1 MEKGYK
7 NTVNIVPSK
16 RQIEWQKTEFYGLI
30 SYGMPVFTGKQYG
43 DGFTPPSVF
52 WPEDMN
58 TDSWCSLAKTAGMKG
73 LVLTCKHYDGF
84 CLWPTEFTDYSV
96 KSSNWM
102 DGEGDLVKLLSDSCR
117 KYGLKFGIY
126 IAPWDRHE
134 KSYGNSKEYDDFF
147 CGLLRELLTN
157 YGDIFCV
164 WLDAV
169 CGEDEHRNQKHDW
182 ARYYSLIRELQP
194 DAVISFRGPDV
205 RWSGNEKGV
214 TRQEEWSVV
223 PAHLGVN
230 EDGSEMQSNSKK
242 HVRIFDLDIGSRK
255 AIRKETDFIW
265 YPCEVSVPMRSHWFF
280 EEDDK
285 YSIKTKDKLIKLY
298 YNTVGN
304 NSCLMLG
311 LSPNKRGEFDDVDT
325 QILTALG
332 VDLKLYFGYN
342 LLKDGSI
349 ESVSGEFN
357 SHCKAENVLSTDI
370 NTYWRP
376 TENDKHPEI
385 VFNIPSGEYF
395 DKITISENIAHGQHV
410 EEFQVLC
417 FDEDKKKWKKLIDGS
432 TIGYKRIYTIKPGN
446 YSKIKFVFK
455 EYRSFFEISNISIN

>member
-7 NTVNIVPSK
+7 KTVSIVPTE

-43 DGFTPPSVF
+43 DGFTPPTVF
-52 WPEDMN
+52 WPEEMD

-84 CLWPTEFTDYSV
+84 CLWPTEYTDYSI
-96 KSSNWM
+96 KNSNWL
-102 DGEGDLVKLLSDSCR
+102 DGEGDLVKMVADSCR
-117 KYGLKFGIY
+117 KFGLKFGIY

-134 KSYGNSKEYDDFF
+134 KSYGKGKEYDDFF
-147 CGLLRELLTN
+147 CGLLKELLTE

-164 WLDAV
+164 WLDGV
-169 CGEDEHRNQKHDW
+169 CGENETRNQKHDW
-182 ARYYSLIRELQP
+182 GRYYKLIRELQP

-205 RWSGNEKGV
+205 RWCGNEKGV
-214 TRQEEWSVV
+214 TRNDEWSVV
-223 PAHLGVN
+223 PAHLGVMD
-230 EDGSEMQSNSKK
+230 DGSEVLSSSKK
-242 HVRIFDLDIGSRK
+242 SVRTFDLDIGSRK
-255 AIRKETDFIW
+255 AIKKETDFIW
-265 YPCEVSVPMRSHWFF
+265 YPCEVSLPMRSHWFF

-311 LSPNKRGEFDDVDT
+311 LSPNKRGEIDDTDT

-332 VDLKLYFGYN
+332 CELKLYFGYN
-342 LLKDGSI
+342 LLSKNV
-349 ESVSGEFN
+349 SVKASSEYKNSKAANTVTENMSEF
-357 SHCKAENVLSTDI
+357 
-370 NTYWRP
+370 WRP
-376 TENDKHPEI
+376 AENDKRPEI
-385 VFNIPSGEYF
+385 VFDTDPEEFF

-410 EEFQVLC
+410 EEFEVHC
-417 FDEDKKKWKKLIDGS
+417 FDAEKNKWKKVIKCGS
-432 TIGYKRIYTIKPGN
+432 IGYKRILNITPGK
-446 YSKIKFVFK
+446 YSKIKFVFN
-455 EYRSFFEISNISIN
+455 EYREFFEISYIAIN

>member
-7 NTVNIVPSK
+7 KTVSIVPTE

-43 DGFTPPSVF
+43 DGFTPPTVF
-52 WPEDMN
+52 WPEEMD

-84 CLWPTEFTDYSV
+84 CLWPTEYTDYSI
-96 KSSNWM
+96 KNSNWL
-102 DGEGDLVKLLSDSCR
+102 DGEGDLVKMVADSCR
-117 KYGLKFGIY
+117 KFGLKFGIY

-134 KSYGNSKEYDDFF
+134 KSYGKGKEYDDFF
-147 CGLLRELLTN
+147 CGLLKELLTE

-164 WLDAV
+164 WLDGV
-169 CGEDEHRNQKHDW
+169 CGENETRNQKHDW
-182 ARYYSLIRELQP
+182 GRYYKLIRELQP

-205 RWSGNEKGV
+205 RWCGNEKGV
-214 TRQEEWSVV
+214 TRNDEWSVV
-223 PAHLGVN
+223 PAHLGVMD
-230 EDGSEMQSNSKK
+230 DGSEVSASSKK
-242 HVRIFDLDIGSRK
+242 SVRTFDLDIGSRK
-255 AIRKETDFIW
+255 AIKKETDFIW
-265 YPCEVSVPMRSHWFF
+265 YPCEVSLPMRSHWFF

-311 LSPNKRGEFDDVDT
+311 LSPNKRGEIDDTDT

-332 VDLKLYFGYN
+332 CELKLYFGYN
-342 LLKDGSI
+342 LLSKNV
-349 ESVSGEFN
+349 SVKASSEYKNSKAANTVTENMSEF
-357 SHCKAENVLSTDI
+357 
-370 NTYWRP
+370 WRP
-376 TENDKHPEI
+376 AENDKRPEI
-385 VFNIPSGEYF
+385 VFDTDPEEFF

-410 EEFQVLC
+410 EEFEVHC
-417 FDEDKKKWKKLIDGS
+417 FDAEKNKWKKVIKCGS
-432 TIGYKRIYTIKPGN
+432 IGYKRILNITPGK
-446 YSKIKFVFK
+446 YSKIKFVFN
-455 EYRSFFEISNISIN
+455 EYREFFEISYIAIN

>member
-7 NTVNIVPSK
+7 NTVSVVPSK

-43 DGFTPPSVF
+43 DGFTPPTVF
-52 WPEDMN
+52 WPEEMN

-84 CLWPTEFTDYSV
+84 CLWPTGHTDYSI
-96 KSSNWM
+96 KNSNWL
-102 DGEGDLVKLLSDSCR
+102 DGEGDLVKMVADSCR

-134 KSYGNSKEYDDFF
+134 ESYGNGKEYDDFF
-147 CGLLRELLTN
+147 CGLLEELLTG

-169 CGEDEHRNQKHDW
+169 CGENETRIQKHDW
-182 ARYYSLIRELQP
+182 GRYYKLIRKLQP

-205 RWSGNEKGV
+205 RWSGNERGV
-214 TRQEEWSVV
+214 TRAEEWSVV
-223 PAHLGVN
+223 PGHLGVN
-230 EDGSEMQSNSKK
+230 VDGTEVSASSKK
-242 HVRIFDLDIGSRK
+242 AVRSFDLDIGSRK
-255 AIRKETDFIW
+255 AIKRETDFIW
-265 YPCEVSVPMRSHWFF
+265 YPCEVSLPMRSHWFF

-311 LSPNKRGEFDDVDT
+311 LSPNKRGEIDDTDT

-332 VDLKLYFGYN
+332 CELRLYFGYN
-342 LLKDGSI
+342 LLSKSQNIYASSECKDA
-349 ESVSGEFN
+349 
-357 SHCKAENVLSTDI
+357 KAI
-370 NTYWRP
+370 NTVNSENDDYWRP
-376 TENDKHPEI
+376 EASDKKPEI
-385 VFNIPSGEYF
+385 VFDVDPEEFF
-395 DKITISENIAHGQHV
+395 DKITLSENIAHGQHV
-410 EEFQVLC
+410 EEFEVHC
-417 FDEDKKKWKKLIDGS
+417 FDDDKKKWRKTAKCS
-432 TIGYKRIYTIKPGN
+432 TIGYKRILNIKPGK
-446 YSKIKFVFK
+446 YSKIKFVFTG
-455 EYRSFFEISNISIN
+455 YRDFFEISYIAVN